1 MPSIYAA
8 NDAACYEM
16 SMGRWS
22 RRLAAPFIRFSDVGD
37 KLQSALDVGCGTGS
51 LTFALG
57 SVAQNAKVT
66 GFDYS
71 QAFVDHARSRTD
83 DARFSFDQGDAV
95 ALPYTSS
102 SFDAAMSMLVL
113 NFLSEPE
120 KAVREMVR
128 VTRPGGVVAAAVWD
142 FFGGHTF
149 SRILL
154 DTAAP
159 LDSEAAELRA
169 KHCSPITRPGELATL
184 WKSMGLNEVHQ
195 GEITVRMD
203 FDSFA
208 DLWEPWLGGQGTV
221 GAYLMG
227 LTGDKRQLIEHHARL
242 AYLAGGTDGPR
253 SMAATAWVV
262 RGIV

>member
-37 KLQSALDVGCGTGS
+37 KLQSVLDVGCGTGS

-83 DARFSFDQGDAV
+83 DVRFSFDQGDAV

-113 NFLSEPE
+113 N
-120 KAVREMVR
+120 
-128 VTRPGGVVAAAVWD
+128 
-142 FFGGHTF
+142 
-149 SRILL
+149 
-154 DTAAP
+154 
-159 LDSEAAELRA
+159 
-169 KHCSPITRPGELATL
+169 
-184 WKSMGLNEVHQ
+184 
-195 GEITVRMD
+195 
-203 FDSFA
+203 
-208 DLWEPWLGGQGTV
+208 
-221 GAYLMG
+221 
-227 LTGDKRQLIEHHARL
+227 
-242 AYLAGGTDGPR
+242 
-253 SMAATAWVV
+253 
-262 RGIV
+262 

>member
-22 RRLAAPFIRFSDVGD
+22 RRLAVPFIKFAGAGD
-37 KLQSALDVGCGTGS
+37 KLQSVLDVGCGTGS
-51 LTFALG
+51 LAFALG
-57 SVAQNAKVT
+57 NAAQQAKIT

-71 QAFVDHARSRTD
+71 QAFVDYARSHTD
-83 DARFSFDQGDAV
+83 DDRFSFDQGDAV
-95 ALPYTSS
+95 ALPYATG

-113 NFLSEPE
+113 NFLSEPD
-120 KAVREMVR
+120 KAVQEMVR

-159 LDSEAAELRA
+159 LDPGAGALRA
-169 KHCSPITRPGELATL
+169 KHCSPLTHPGELAAM
-184 WKSMGLNEVHQ
+184 WKSVSLREVEQ
-195 GEITVRMD
+195 AEITIRMV
-203 FDSFA
+203 FNSFA
-208 DLWEPWLGGQGTV
+208 DLWEPWLGGQGTL
-221 GAYLMG
+221 GAYLLG
-227 LTGDKRQLIEHHARL
+227 LTGDKRQLIEHHTRL

-262 RGIV
+262 RGFV

>member
-22 RRLAAPFIRFSDVGD
+22 RRLALPFIDFSGISDV
-37 KLQSALDVGCGTGS
+37 LQSVLDVGCGTGS

-57 SVAQNAKVT
+57 NAAPPAKIT
-66 GFDYS
+66 GFDHS
-71 QAFVDHARSRTD
+71 QTFVDYARSRTD
-83 DARFSFDQGDAV
+83 DERFCFDQGDAV
-95 ALPYTSS
+95 VLPYATA

-113 NFLSEPE
+113 NFLNEPE
-120 KAVREMVR
+120 RAAREMMR

-149 SRILL
+149 SRMLL

-159 LDSEAAELRA
+159 LDPDAAALRA
-169 KHCSPITRPGELATL
+169 KHCSPITRPGELAAL
-184 WKSMGLNEVHQ
+184 WKSMSLREVQQ

-203 FDSFA
+203 FGSFA

-221 GAYLMG
+221 GA
-227 LTGDKRQLIEHHARL
+227 
-242 AYLAGGTDGPR
+242 
-253 SMAATAWVV
+253 
-262 RGIV
+262 

>member
-8 NDAACYEM
+8 DDPACYET

-22 RRLAAPFIRFSDVGD
+22 RRLAMPFIGFSNVGD
-37 KLQSALDVGCGTGS
+37 QLRSVLDVGCGTGS

-57 SVAQNAKVT
+57 SAVQNAKIT

-71 QAFVDHARSRTD
+71 QAFVDYACSRTD
-83 DARFSFDQGDAV
+83 DERFSFDQGDAV
-95 ALPYTSS
+95 ALPYATA

-113 NFLSEPE
+113 NFLSEPY

-159 LDSEAAELRA
+159 FDPDAAALRA
-169 KHCSPITRPGELATL
+169 KHCSLLTRPGELAAM
-184 WKSMGLNEVHQ
+184 WKSVSLREVEQ
-195 GEITVRMD
+195 AEITIRMD
-203 FDSFA
+203 FGSFA
-208 DLWEPWLGGQGTV
+208 DLWEPWLGGQGTL
-221 GAYLMG
+221 GAYLVG
-227 LTGDKRQLIEHHARL
+227 LNSEKRQLIEHHTRQ
-242 AYLAGGTDGPR
+242 AYLAGETDGPR

-262 RGIV
+262 RGVV